1 MSIEKYFDNNWENV
15 NFSNDKREHIDVILY
30 FINKYIQKKS
40 LNYFEF
46 GCGNCYVTN
55 FLFNQLSNNFENISF
70 HVSDISKVGLSKCN
84 DNFFKKLVS
93 KEKMSFSALYNS
105 MDIVSSFE
113 VFEHLTKELEKF
125 YLNELL
131 HISNEYILIGVPY
144 TEKLEKRNV
153 VCKACGY
160 DGHIYGHLRSYN
172 MDGFSNL
179 FEDNAKLIEYKLC
192 GVGEKDFD
200 TKNYYL
206 AKKMT
211 YKILN
216 FTCPN
221 CVQEQNEISY
231 VNRVKNK
238 VISTLLLNKRIYKTE
253 THPFW
258 IVGIF
263 KKVGANAKK

>member
-1 MSIEKYFDNNWENV
+1 MSVEKYFDNNWKNV
-15 NFSNDKREHIDVILY
+15 KFSDYKKAHVDVILY
-30 FINKYIQKKS
+30 FINKYVKKKT

-55 FLFNQLSNNFENISF
+55 FLFNQLSNNFKNISF
-70 HVSDISKVGLSKCN
+70 YVSDISKVGLSKCN
-84 DNFFKKLVS
+84 DDFVKKLVS
-93 KEKMSFSALYNS
+93 QEKMSFSDLYNS

-113 VFEHLTKELEKF
+113 VFEHLTKKLEVF

-131 HISNEYILIGVPY
+131 HISNKYLLIGVPY
-144 TEKLEKRNV
+144 REKLEKRNI

-160 DGHIYGHLRSYN
+160 NGHIYGHLRSYN
-172 MDGFSNL
+172 LDEFSN
-179 FEDNAKLIEYKLC
+179 FFGDKAKLIEYKLC
-192 GVGEKDFD
+192 GVVERDFD

-221 CVQEQNEISY
+221 CVHEQNEISY
-231 VNRVKNK
+231 VNRIKNK
-238 VISTLLLNKRIYKTE
+238 IITTLLLNNSIYKTQ

-263 KKVGANAKK
+263 KKK